1 LEDQGGD
8 VAGDEDPV
16 DELGLEA
23 GEGEVDVVDSG
34 KEAKRKGMVFCT

>member
-1 LEDQGGD
+1 LEEQGGD

-23 GEGEVDVVDSG
+23 GEGEVDVVDSAREG
-34 KEAKRKGMVFCT
+34 KKGGG